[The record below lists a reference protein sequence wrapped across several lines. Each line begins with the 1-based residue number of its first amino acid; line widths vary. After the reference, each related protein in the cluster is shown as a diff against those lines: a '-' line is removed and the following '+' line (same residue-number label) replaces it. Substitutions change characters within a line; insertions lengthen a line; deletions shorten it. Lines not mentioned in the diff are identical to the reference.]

1 MNKATSTRLAKAEA
15 RITPP
20 LQYCVCPRK
29 IDYRDG
35 ITEAGG
41 ERAPLVCP
49 VCGLPTGDIPVTL
62 QEWGDHDDNT
72 TQETA

>member
-1 MNKATSTRLAKAEA
+1 MSKALSTRLAKAEA
-15 RITPP
+15 QLDRAG
-20 LQYCVCPRK
+20 LQYCTCPRK

-41 ERAPLVCP
+41 EREPRICP

-62 QEWGDHDDNT
+62 EDWGEHDDS
-72 TQETA
+72 